1 MLIALSCSELESGN
15 HLRGK
20 EPMKASQ
27 SSQMTSTPLAAHSP
41 AQVDYSRLVRSHFR
55 PALNEWVILGAVS
68 RRIKTPLQL
77 IKGCWWHPPALGPST
92 EEECVWFVKVLI
104 AELDTAL
111 GLRKHA
117 LAAASEPPAV
127 LPQACCFWES
137 YFSQAAEPGL
147 CHLKPLSFCGH
158 ACGWFSG
165 RN

>member
-1 MLIALSCSELESGN
+1 MITWGVRSPWKLVRLPRWPA
-15 HLRGK
+15 R
-20 EPMKASQ
+20 
-27 SSQMTSTPLAAHSP
+27 PLPAHSA
-41 AQVDYSRLVRSHFR
+41 AQVDHSRLVRSHFR
-55 PALNEWVILGAVS
+55 PALNEWVILGAVP
-68 RRIKTPLQL
+68 RQIKTPLQL

-92 EEECVWFVKVLI
+92 EEECVWFVKVLR
-104 AELDTAL
+104 ADLDTTL
-111 GLRKHA
+111 GLSRHA

-127 LPQACCFWES
+127 LPQACCFWER